1 MGKVEFKSKEVNE
14 FYSDYMDKISNRTRD
29 FESLYSE
36 IERYSNSRS
45 DEEYLI
51 ASELLSNALAK
62 RESEVTGSEIRY
74 FAP

>member
-14 FYSDYMDKISNRTRD
+14 FYNDYMDKISNRTSN

-45 DEEYLI
+45 EEEYLI